1 MSFATLPRRYPLD
14 SLVVLLAVVAE
25 IKIWIVP
32 GPDPKAVFIVGSLL
46 WTLPLLLRHRFPF
59 AAPVFTFAVQAG
71 SAAAIPTLGVETTSL
86 LALLLS
92 FWVVGS
98 HNDGGQ
104 AIAGAAIGFASIVVV
119 AQLDRRVG
127 PGDAVV
133 GIVIGGV
140 IWLIAYALRRRAQ
153 RADELETRA
162 SRLEREHEELVRARV
177 AAERRRIARD
187 LHDVIA
193 HSLSVMIVQAGA
205 ARLLLDD
212 EPERAR
218 TSAFA
223 VEETGHQALVEV
235 RRLLGMLGKEEPGL
249 APRPGLS
256 ALNALVEHTRAAG
269 LPVEVRVEGEPHG
282 LPPGIDLTAY
292 RIVQEA
298 LTNALRH
305 AGPVRTEVR
314 VSYEG
319 DGLLLEIANDRGR
332 GSNGGGGS
340 GHGLVG
346 MRERAA
352 LYGGELHCGPRA
364 IGGYVVRARL
374 PVEVAQP

>member
-140 IWLIAYALRRRAQ
+140 IWLIGYALRRRAQ
-153 RADELETRA
+153 
-162 SRLEREHEELVRARV
+162 
-177 AAERRRIARD
+177 
-187 LHDVIA
+187 
-193 HSLSVMIVQAGA
+193 
-205 ARLLLDD
+205 
-212 EPERAR
+212 
-218 TSAFA
+218 
-223 VEETGHQALVEV
+223 
-235 RRLLGMLGKEEPGL
+235 
-249 APRPGLS
+249 
-256 ALNALVEHTRAAG
+256 
-269 LPVEVRVEGEPHG
+269 
-282 LPPGIDLTAY
+282 
-292 RIVQEA
+292 
-298 LTNALRH
+298 H
-305 AGPVRTEVR
+305 A
-314 VSYEG
+314 
-319 DGLLLEIANDRGR
+319 
-332 GSNGGGGS
+332 
-340 GHGLVG
+340 
-346 MRERAA
+346 
-352 LYGGELHCGPRA
+352 
-364 IGGYVVRARL
+364 
-374 PVEVAQP
+374 

>member
-140 IWLIAYALRRRAQ
+140 IWLIAYALRRRA
-153 RADELETRA
+153 
-162 SRLEREHEELVRARV
+162 
-177 AAERRRIARD
+177 
-187 LHDVIA
+187 
-193 HSLSVMIVQAGA
+193 
-205 ARLLLDD
+205 
-212 EPERAR
+212 
-218 TSAFA
+218 
-223 VEETGHQALVEV
+223 
-235 RRLLGMLGKEEPGL
+235 
-249 APRPGLS
+249 
-256 ALNALVEHTRAAG
+256 
-269 LPVEVRVEGEPHG
+269 
-282 LPPGIDLTAY
+282 
-292 RIVQEA
+292 
-298 LTNALRH
+298 
-305 AGPVRTEVR
+305 
-314 VSYEG
+314 
-319 DGLLLEIANDRGR
+319 
-332 GSNGGGGS
+332 
-340 GHGLVG
+340 
-346 MRERAA
+346 
-352 LYGGELHCGPRA
+352 
-364 IGGYVVRARL
+364 
-374 PVEVAQP
+374 

>member
-1 MSFATLPRRYPLD
+1 MSLATVPKRYPLD
-14 SLVVLLAVVAE
+14 SLIVLLAVVAE
-25 IKIWIVP
+25 IKVWIVP
-32 GPDPKAVFIVGSLL
+32 GPEPKAVFIVGSLL

-92 FWVVGS
+92 FWVVGG
-98 HNDGGQ
+98 HDDRGQ
-104 AIAGAAIGFASIVVV
+104 AIAGAAIGCASIVVV

-127 PGDAVV
+127 PSDAVV

-153 RADELETRA
+153 RTDELEARA
-162 SRLEREHEELVRARV
+162 SQLEREQEELVRAGI

-212 EPERAR
+212 DPERAR
-218 TSAFA
+218 ASASA

-235 RRLLGMLGKEEPGL
+235 RRLLGMLGNEEPGL
-249 APRPGLS
+249 APRPGLAAMS
-256 ALNALVEHTRAAG
+256 ALVEHVRAAG
-269 LPVEVRVEGEPHG
+269 LSVEVSVEGEPHA

-292 RIVQEA
+292 RIVQES

-305 AGPVRTEVR
+305 AGPARTEVK
-314 VSYEG
+314 VSYEN
-319 DGLLLEIANDRGR
+319 DSLQLEIANERGR
-332 GSNGGGGS
+332 GGNGGGF

-352 LYGGELHCGPRA
+352 LYGGELECGPRPT
-364 IGGYVVRARL
+364 GGYIVRARL
-374 PVEVAQP
+374 PVEIAQP